1 VFGRRRISLFKSAH
15 CKTGLGPSLGFSFK
29 LISITFSDE
38 IPLSQNILEHSLQN
52 VFPSKHRMNVLHLT
66 KYLREF
72 NSFSLQA
79 DIILFAAIL
88 LVTPDCLNRARA

>member
-1 VFGRRRISLFKSAH
+1 
-15 CKTGLGPSLGFSFK
+15 
-29 LISITFSDE
+29 
-38 IPLSQNILEHSLQN
+38 
-52 VFPSKHRMNVLHLT
+52 LHLT

-79 DIILFAAIL
+79 DMILFAAIL